1 MLKTMRASFH
11 QLKWTLFAVIIVFIL
26 GFVFFS
32 GSNWGNDSASQIVA
46 RMGSD
51 EISAV
56 EFDRMYQNQVQRYRE
71 MYKGSFSPELA
82 RALDLPRQVLD
93 GMIER
98 KLRLEA
104 AKRMN
109 LRVTDDELA
118 RAIATL
124 PVFQENG
131 RFIGVQKYSEQL
143 RLAGYLPET
152 FEEGM
157 REDLLVEK
165 YTALV
170 KATVAIP
177 DADVRREFAAR
188 NDKAKI
194 EYIVVPASRLE
205 TALEPSEADL
215 TTYYEKNKERYRAPE
230 QRRANYLLVDR
241 LKVRAK
247 VPVSDAEIRA
257 EYEAKKES
265 YAVPEQVSVSHI
277 LVQVEPG
284 GGPDAEAKGKARA
297 EALLARAKSGEDFA
311 KLAQENTDDPTGK
324 ENGGQL
330 PPFGRGQMVPEFE
343 QAAFDMR
350 PGEIRGPIKTSF
362 GYHIIRLAA
371 KTSPTTRTL
380 EEVRPSISGELAERK
395 AFAEM
400 KRMAGE
406 LAAKVRGL
414 TNKSDEE
421 LRKLQS
427 DTVTYNTTGWFSR
440 SGPIEGIGPN
450 AAFSKEAWA
459 LKIGEVTTVPIDTP
473 RGSVLLRPSAQRP
486 SAIAPFDEIRA
497 KIAEDW
503 KSERRE
509 KEALEKLDPAAREL
523 ASGTTLA
530 ALATRYETEVKT
542 TADFGPG
549 GPIPELGD
557 APRLSEAVFKTPAG
571 QAGPP
576 VPVPAGFVLFR
587 VLTRTQADPAAF
599 DTQKI
604 ELAESLRAKEAERLI
619 RSIVAQMR
627 ADRKIEVNEE
637 VLSSFLPAQGQRRG

>member
-503 KSERRE
+503 KAERRE